1 MTTSRSNEQR
11 LRNDDAFALPQAMAK
26 EFDNSLERFAR
37 PTPASGYYVAG
48 ASAMILLVAVLVA
61 GLVSRNWIVAAI
73 AMLAGVALA
82 GLLTV
87 ASRHQRKM
95 FGNKA
100 STWITWEPAEP
111 DIQRQTLN
119 VAVGELSRLLKVQP
133 EGVGDL
139 QTAYI
144 VGEDLA
150 LRQIQ
155 QDENVPLMR
164 HVSVGGVPFDAAFT
178 QDDIVV
184 CCEVCFLVSPELGQ
198 DRIVAMMR
206 KIGAVKKSIAEM
218 NIGMQVRLMVVL
230 VTQMSADNVA
240 TLRGTLSTKRFT
252 STPVDIDIR
261 LFDFAGLQ
269 KTYVTD

>member
-1 MTTSRSNEQR
+1 
-11 LRNDDAFALPQAMAK
+11 MAK
-26 EFDNSLERFAR
+26 EFNNSLERFAR
-37 PTPASGYYVAG
+37 PATGVGYYLASAAAVTLLGAVFVAG
-48 ASAMILLVAVLVA
+48 VVSQNWVVVGIAALATLSVA
-61 GLVSRNWIVAAI
+61 GLLVIGSRGRRRVLANRAAGWIA
-73 AMLAGVALA
+73 
-82 GLLTV
+82 
-87 ASRHQRKM
+87 
-95 FGNKA
+95 
-100 STWITWEPAEP
+100 WEPAES

-133 EGVGDL
+133 EAVGDL

-155 QDENVPLMR
+155 QDENVPVMR

-178 QDDIVV
+178 TDDIVV

-230 VTQMSADNVA
+230 VTQMSTADVEK
-240 TLRGTLSTKRFT
+240 LRETLSTKRFT
-252 STPVDIDIR
+252 ATPVDIDIR
-261 LFDFAGLQ
+261 LMDFAGLQ